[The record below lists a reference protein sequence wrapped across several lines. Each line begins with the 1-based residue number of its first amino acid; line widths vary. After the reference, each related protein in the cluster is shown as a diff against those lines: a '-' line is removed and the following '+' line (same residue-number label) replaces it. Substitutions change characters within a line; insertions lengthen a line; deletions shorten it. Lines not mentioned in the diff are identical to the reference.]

1 MLFSVTEILKVAV
14 AIFSVKISNEVC
26 CFSNC
31 VTSQQKNE
39 TAKSNTNMHARCD
52 MPASCFIRSNANRK
66 AACTAV
72 IYGKGKVT
80 EVGRRRMS
88 FSVLSTHIKHY
99 SKWRYKTIEAN
110 RVI

>member
-1 MLFSVTEILKVAV
+1 MRDVICRLLVSSDPMQTEKLL
-14 AIFSVKISNEVC
+14 
-26 CFSNC
+26 
-31 VTSQQKNE
+31 
-39 TAKSNTNMHARCD
+39 
-52 MPASCFIRSNANRK
+52 
-66 AACTAV
+66 AAAV
-72 IYGKGKVT
+72 IYGKGEVT